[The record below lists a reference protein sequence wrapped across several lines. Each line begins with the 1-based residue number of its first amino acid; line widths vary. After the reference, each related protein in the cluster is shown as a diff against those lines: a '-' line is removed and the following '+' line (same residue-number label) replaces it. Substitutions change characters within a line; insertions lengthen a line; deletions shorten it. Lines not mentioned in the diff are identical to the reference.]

1 MEGRYVGHNCESGPP
16 NDHPSQVWFNLVQ
29 WFQRSKCE
37 NFERMMNAKMQV
49 ITKAHVAFGQGAK
62 KDKQYNGQKK
72 IYKTQHKPH

>member
-1 MEGRYVGHNCESGPP
+1 M
-16 NDHPSQVWFNLVQ
+16 
-29 WFQRSKCE
+29 
-37 NFERMMNAKMQV
+37 FERMMNAKMQV